1 MSLKLISI
9 IADDRSL
16 RGNRLHAKWRKK
28 KRYTLHNKSHSRRKK
43 RRLIAPITSWKIFE
57 VSREKEKRLCAQE
70 GRRNGKENEGDCT
83 GTGIRPEV
91 CRRRRRRKRRAVLR
105 VSQEPRRRETKIG
118 IQPPNLRYFGG
129 VVALKRTVDTC
140 KPTASLRPRKFPQSL
155 TILAMHDRRAPVG

>member
-1 MSLKLISI
+1 MSLKLIST

-16 RGNRLHAKWRKK
+16 RGDRLHAKWRKK
-28 KRYTLHNKSHSRRKK
+28 KGVIHYIISRTRGAKKGDLLLRLLRGKFSRSLVRRRSAFVRKK
-43 RRLIAPITSWKIFE
+43 EGEMGRKM
-57 VSREKEKRLCAQE
+57 REIAQE
-70 GRRNGKENEGDCT
+70 RESDRR
-83 GTGIRPEV
+83 

-105 VSQEPRRRETKIG
+105 VSREPRRRETKIG

-155 TILAMHDRRAPVG
+155 TILAMHDRRLPVG